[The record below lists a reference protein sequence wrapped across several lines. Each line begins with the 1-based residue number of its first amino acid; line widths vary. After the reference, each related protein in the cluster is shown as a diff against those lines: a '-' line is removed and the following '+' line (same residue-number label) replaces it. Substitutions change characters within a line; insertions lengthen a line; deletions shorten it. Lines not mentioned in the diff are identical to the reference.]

1 MSDGSLWEGGGH
13 VYNHALSVVIYE
25 LFTIKVCTWYLVSKS
40 MECTAT
46 HLPPFPPSPLFPV
59 SLTRRQVSQVQPSD
73 VTITSIRN
81 NAQGQLEFVMYIRMA
96 GGSQVLTAGVLE
108 AAIEVR
114 MCLHGVAPSKQF
126 CQLLVKADAHLLY
139 LLVYCRVAQKISP
152 MLGFQSEWSL
162 PHQV

>member
-1 MSDGSLWEGGGH
+1 M
-13 VYNHALSVVIYE
+13 IYE
-25 LFTIKVCTWYLVSKS
+25 VFTIKVCTWYLVSKS
-40 MECTAT
+40 TEYS
-46 HLPPFPPSPLFPV
+46 HSPPSFPPFLLPPSPLPLSPSPISF
-59 SLTRRQVSQVQPSD
+59 TRRQVSQVQPSD
-73 VTITSIRN
+73 VTIVSIRN

-126 CQLLVKADAHLLY
+126 CKLLMKADAHVLY
-139 LLVYCRVAQKISP
+139 LLLMYRRVAQKISP

-162 PHQV
+162 PHQVRYSLHEF